1 MERKLLWRGAICL
14 AMALAM
20 PGELRADWPM
30 ARHDVKRGGAAPG
43 KSNITR
49 PAVHWQYYLG
59 GQLSPRQVVFFDTDK
74 DGKKEVVHVAGGRL
88 LARQPDDTAVWIAS
102 PKDMR
107 TMWGLFDLD
116 GDGAKEV
123 VASSNDR
130 AYIFSAST
138 GKILWA
144 EPEGEMGT
152 INALRLS
159 DLDGDGLPELVV
171 VECWCCA
178 VSSKKPGF
186 VYSFAKGFAKAS
198 LLWKLP
204 FAYCGGGTSLVL
216 ADMDGA
222 KPAEV
227 ALASD
232 KGFSLLDGKT
242 GAELAKSADLGTS
255 IQKASCRGADL
266 DGKAGQELVCAL
278 NEALA
283 VKERR
288 QVFALKYESK
298 SLKLLWK
305 KIVAPD
311 KGGDMAWADLVTDLD
326 GDGKPEVLV
335 SGSDGTAWTTWVLDG
350 ATGKQLGELK
360 GQRVAG
366 TATLEHAKKRV
377 VLTTSKDSLSVWAYT
392 KGAATPLT
400 ARWSLA
406 KLKPNLQHDPDQLVR
421 GNLHAVVSTLDLDGD
436 GLQDLVL
443 TNSEQPGKLQ
453 IYSGKGGKAKLLAT
467 HLYPAG
473 TRAMAAWAA
482 PAVTTSRPQVA
493 SLRFDGEL
501 ILHDKALTPTPK
513 LGVRVGGYYASGRR
527 RDFRAPRLARLDSS
541 SKVDAIVVA
550 TSRSALLRLDA
561 REATLTAPPK
571 KVWEKLNTFSPTVV
585 KGLDKTSP
593 GIACFGYVSP
603 ITTPPKY
610 RVLGLRVDGTTLWSK
625 HLDHMPFNDLLPATL
640 NKDGVTDL
648 VYQWGKRSDLTLRT
662 RALSGAS
669 GLELWSSPAVS
680 LGGNRNPSGITVTDW
695 DKDGLDD
702 VIFQGMATRVLSG
715 ADGKEI
721 AKGGPPDPY
730 FMITL
735 VDIDG
740 DGTDELVYH
749 SGGPTRIFKK
759 DLKTMDWKSTVD
771 DREFPYAAVTRCSG
785 EPVLVTT
792 SYKTPAQIKLTQL
805 AKGKLGT
812 ATTVVLAGGK
822 PYANSA
828 AAKASGALVGQLT
841 SPTVH
846 GDLTGKGRP
855 SVLVGSTD
863 GWLYAMDPC
872 TAKLDFTLQFPSA
885 VGAAVFGDT
894 DGDGLDEVLV
904 SVANGFLYAL
914 KQQKLAKPD
923 HVWDTDPDKGITT
936 DVDTIDTTDKL
947 SASWGSVVGA
957 KEYRV
962 AVMEY
967 RGAIISDPKWRS
979 VGTSTKTSISGLPL
993 KAGVKYLFAVRA
1005 VGQDGSTSSDALSD
1019 GVVIKLSPPGGDAL
1033 PDAGAD
1039 AAACPECECQ
1049 GGCGCATGGE
1059 GAGSM
1064 GVILALVLAFVVRRR
1079 HYRR

>member
-1 MERKLLWRGAICL
+1 MERNLLWRGAICL
-14 AMALAM
+14 AMVVAL

-30 ARHDVKRGGAAPG
+30 GRHNVKRSGAAPG

-59 GQLSPRQVVFFDTDK
+59 GELSPRQVAFFDADK
-74 DGKKEVVHVAGGRL
+74 DGKKEVVYVAGGRL
-88 LARQPDDTAVWIAS
+88 VARQPDDTPVWMAS

-107 TMWGLFDLD
+107 TMWGLVDLD

-130 AYIFSAST
+130 AYVISAAT

-152 INALRLS
+152 INAVRLA

-171 VECWCCA
+171 AECWCCA

-186 VYSFAKGFAKAS
+186 VYSFAKGYSKAS

-242 GAELAKSADLGTS
+242 GTELAKLDNLGTS

-266 DGKAGQELVCAL
+266 DGKPGQELICAL

-283 VKERR
+283 VKDRR
-288 QVFALKYESK
+288 QVFVLKYEAK
-298 SLKLLWK
+298 ALKLLWK
-305 KIVAPD
+305 KVVAPD
-311 KGGDMAWADLVTDLD
+311 TGGDMAWAELVADLD

-350 ATGKQLGELK
+350 ATGKQLGQLK
-360 GQRVAG
+360 GHRVAG
-366 TATLEHAKKRV
+366 TAALEHAKKRV
-377 VLTTSKDSLSVWAYT
+377 VLTTSKDSLSAWAYT
-392 KGAATPLT
+392 KGAATPL
-400 ARWSLA
+400 AASWSLP
-406 KLKPNLQHDPDQLVR
+406 KLSLNMQHDPDLLVR
-421 GNLHAVVSTLDLDGD
+421 GNLYSRVATLDLDGD

-443 TNSEQPGKLQ
+443 TNREQPGKLAV
-453 IYSGKGGKAKLLAT
+453 YSGKGGKAKLLAT

-473 TRAMAAWAA
+473 TRAMAAWAV
-482 PAVTTSRPQVA
+482 PAVTTSSTQVA
-493 SLRFDGEL
+493 SVGFDGEL
-501 ILHDKALTPTPK
+501 TLHDKALKPTPV
-513 LGVRVGGYYASGRR
+513 LGVRVGGYHATGRR
-527 RDFRAPRLARLDSS
+527 RDFRAPRLARLDT
-541 SKVDAIVVA
+541 SKSDAIVVA

-561 REATLTAPPK
+561 REASLTAPPK
-571 KVWEKLNTFSPTVV
+571 KVWEKLNAFSPTVV
-585 KGLDKTSP
+585 KGLDKANP

-603 ITTPPKY
+603 ITSPPTY
-610 RVLGLRVDGTTLWSK
+610 RVLGLRADGTTLWSK
-625 HLDHMPFNDLLPATL
+625 HLDHVPFNDLLPATM

-669 GLELWSSPAVS
+669 GQQLWSSPAVS
-680 LGGNRNPSGITVTDW
+680 LAGNRNPSGVTVADW

-721 AKGGPPDPY
+721 AKGGPLDPY

-735 VDIDG
+735 VDLDG
-740 DGTDELVYH
+740 DGVDELVYH
-749 SGGPTRIFKK
+749 SGGAVRIYDK
-759 DLKTMDWKSTVD
+759 DLKTMTWKAKVD

-785 EPVLVTT
+785 EAVLVTT
-792 SYKTPAQIKLTQL
+792 SYKTSAQIKLTQL
-805 AKGKLGT
+805 AKAKLGT
-812 ATTVVLAGGK
+812 ATTVILAGGK

-914 KQQKLAKPD
+914 KQQKLAAPD
-923 HVWDTDPDKGITT
+923 HVWDTDPDKGVTT
-936 DVDTIDTTDKL
+936 DVDTIETTNKL

-957 KEYRV
+957 KEYKV

-967 RGAIISDPKWRS
+967 RGAIVSDPKWRT
-979 VGTSTKTSISGLPL
+979 VGTATKTSISGLPL
-993 KAGVKYLFAVRA
+993 KDGVKYLFAVRA

-1019 GVVIKLSPPGGDAL
+1019 GVLVKFPGAGGDAT
-1033 PDAGAD
+1033 PDAGTD
-1039 AAACPECECQ
+1039 AASCPECECQ
-1049 GGCGCATGGE
+1049 EGCGCAAGGRG
-1059 GAGSM
+1059 GASLG
-1064 GVILALVLAFVVRRR
+1064 LVLLLGLLVALRRR
-1079 HYRR
+1079 CRA